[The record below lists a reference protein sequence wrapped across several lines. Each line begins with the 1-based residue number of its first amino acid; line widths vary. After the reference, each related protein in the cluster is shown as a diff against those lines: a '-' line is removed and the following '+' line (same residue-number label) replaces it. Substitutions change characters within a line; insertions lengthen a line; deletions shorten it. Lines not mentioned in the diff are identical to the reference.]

1 MFLEAAVA
9 QLAVLAVLK
18 VFYPKIS
25 GHGEASKPLSSAMY
39 LASRDQSFIPSL
51 CLEPLN
57 LGSSSSITGGTKAT
71 LA

>member
-51 CLEPLN
+51 CMEPLN
-57 LGSSSSITGGTKAT
+57 
-71 LA
+71 